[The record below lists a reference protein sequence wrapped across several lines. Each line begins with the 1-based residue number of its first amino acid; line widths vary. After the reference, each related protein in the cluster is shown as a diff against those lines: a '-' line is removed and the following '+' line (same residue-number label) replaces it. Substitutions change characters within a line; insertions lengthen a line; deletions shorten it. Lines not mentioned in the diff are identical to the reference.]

1 MNLYGSRRYSKMDQV
16 RLVEDSLHVI
26 LTITRIIL
34 KISSLCLMEIKNNF
48 ENQSKIVSNLF
59 HDTLPVWLE
68 TNTPILQKPI
78 NWFICIWTEWFLYH
92 GNIGLNPFHATGLF
106 LYLPKTSENYRFSDA
121 FRGYRKRPVP

>member
-59 HDTLPVWLE
+59 HDILPV
-68 TNTPILQKPI
+68 
-78 NWFICIWTEWFLYH
+78 
-92 GNIGLNPFHATGLF
+92 
-106 LYLPKTSENYRFSDA
+106 
-121 FRGYRKRPVP
+121 

>member
-59 HDTLPVWLE
+59 HDTLP
-68 TNTPILQKPI
+68 
-78 NWFICIWTEWFLYH
+78 
-92 GNIGLNPFHATGLF
+92 A
-106 LYLPKTSENYRFSDA
+106 
-121 FRGYRKRPVP
+121 

>member
-1 MNLYGSRRYSKMDQV
+1 MDQV

-59 HDTLPVWLE
+59 HDILPV
-68 TNTPILQKPI
+68 
-78 NWFICIWTEWFLYH
+78 
-92 GNIGLNPFHATGLF
+92 
-106 LYLPKTSENYRFSDA
+106 
-121 FRGYRKRPVP
+121 